1 MWVGLGWGVGAWVAW
16 VYLHVFSMNGYQ
28 SLLQRRQG
36 NLKHIDDVWKTPG
49 ISHRF
54 LVEQGTVRG
63 TFADFFSSCS
73 LSRLSHLQQRNE

>member
-1 MWVGLGWGVGAWVAW
+1 MGAWVAW

-36 NLKHIDDVWKTPG
+36 NLKHINDVWKTPG

-63 TFADFFSSCS
+63 TFADFF
-73 LSRLSHLQQRNE
+73 LLVLFLDLSHLQQ